1 MPSMLDMAPNLMDAV
16 IQTESNWKG
25 DAYNKKSG
33 ATGLGQ
39 ITPIALEDFN
49 TLKKEKLTMAD
60 MKDPQKNMYVTD
72 WTLNYRIPSMLR
84 TYKLPL
90 TIDNVLTAYN
100 FGIGNL
106 KKGKELPAETISYI
120 KKVKKNMESMAK
132 SQVGG
137 M

>member
-1 MPSMLDMAPNLMDAV
+1 MDAV

-84 TYKLPL
+84 TYKIPL
-90 TIDNVLTAYN
+90 TVDNVLTAYN

-106 KKGKELPAETISYI
+106 KKGKALPKETVDYI
-120 KKVKKNMESMAK
+120 FRVKKNMESMAK